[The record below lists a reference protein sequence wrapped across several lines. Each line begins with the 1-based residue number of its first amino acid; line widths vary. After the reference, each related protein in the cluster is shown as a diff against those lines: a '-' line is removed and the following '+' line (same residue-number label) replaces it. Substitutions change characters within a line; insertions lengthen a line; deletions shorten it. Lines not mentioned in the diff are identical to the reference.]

1 MKSRYISIGVMI
13 LWPALL
19 PGQSRTERIIREASK
34 PSPLEQNLRVLTDEI
49 GGRVPGTDA
58 MQEALLWGKSAFQA
72 AGADSARLESFT
84 IPQSWSEGAT
94 SVRVTAP
101 VSFAVRAISMA
112 WAPPTNGALH
122 ARLLDVGEGKPE
134 DFRRAGNIEG
144 AVLLVHSDV
153 LTSWDDLFQEYLKAP
168 PVIEAAVRG
177 KAAALAFMATREHD
191 ILYRHIN
198 AQNGHIDRIPQ
209 ILLAR
214 EDAQRLARLLQA
226 EKKVE
231 VEINVPNKIGGPI
244 ETSNVVAELRGSE
257 KPEEWVLL
265 GAHLDSWELGTGALD
280 DGCNAALVIDALRA
294 IKNSGLRPKRSIRFV
309 LFSGEEQGTLGS
321 EAYVR
326 AHRNEL
332 DNAVGTIFFD
342 EGTGPITG
350 FSLGGRKD
358 MVQVANELTAPLE
371 PLGGM
376 TQTTDAFIGTDNF
389 DFLLEGVPNFVANQK
404 EANYLENY
412 HATSDTYD
420 KVDFAQLKKHVAIA
434 AALAF
439 EIADRPERLA
449 PRQSRAQIEPLI
461 HETGLEQQMKTFG
474 LWEEWRSG
482 QRGRAQ

>member
-1 MKSRYISIGVMI
+1 MKSRCIAAIII
-13 LWPALL
+13 LLWSALL
-19 PGQSRTERIIREASK
+19 QAQSRTERIIREASK

-72 AGADSARLESFT
+72 AGADDAKLESFN

-198 AQNGHIDRIPQ
+198 AQNGRVDRIPQ

-214 EDAQRLARLLQA
+214 EDAQRLARLLLA
-226 EKKVE
+226 E
-231 VEINVPNKIGGPI
+231 N
-244 ETSNVVAELRGSE
+244 
-257 KPEEWVLL
+257 
-265 GAHLDSWELGTGALD
+265 
-280 DGCNAALVIDALRA
+280 
-294 IKNSGLRPKRSIRFV
+294 
-309 LFSGEEQGTLGS
+309 
-321 EAYVR
+321 
-326 AHRNEL
+326 
-332 DNAVGTIFFD
+332 
-342 EGTGPITG
+342 
-350 FSLGGRKD
+350 
-358 MVQVANELTAPLE
+358 
-371 PLGGM
+371 
-376 TQTTDAFIGTDNF
+376 
-389 DFLLEGVPNFVANQK
+389 
-404 EANYLENY
+404 
-412 HATSDTYD
+412 
-420 KVDFAQLKKHVAIA
+420 
-434 AALAF
+434 
-439 EIADRPERLA
+439 
-449 PRQSRAQIEPLI
+449 
-461 HETGLEQQMKTFG
+461 
-474 LWEEWRSG
+474 
-482 QRGRAQ
+482 

>member
-1 MKSRYISIGVMI
+1 
-13 LWPALL
+13 
-19 PGQSRTERIIREASK
+19 
-34 PSPLEQNLRVLTDEI
+34 
-49 GGRVPGTDA
+49 
-58 MQEALLWGKSAFQA
+58 
-72 AGADSARLESFT
+72 
-84 IPQSWSEGAT
+84 
-94 SVRVTAP
+94 VTAP
-101 VSFAVRAISMA
+101 VGFTVRAVSMA
-112 WAPPTNGALH
+112 WSPPINGPLH
-122 ARLLDVGEGKPE
+122 ARLVDVGEGKPE

-153 LTSWDDLFQEYLKAP
+153 LKNWDDLFQEYLKAP
-168 PVIEAAVRG
+168 PIIDAAVKG

-198 AQNGHIDRIPQ
+198 AQDGHIDRIPQ
-209 ILLAR
+209 VLLAR
-214 EDAQRLARLLQA
+214 EDALRLARLLQA

-231 VEINVPNKIGGPI
+231 VEINMPNKVGGPI

-309 LFSGEEQGTLGS
+309 LFSGEEQGVLGS

-326 AHRNEL
+326 AHRAEL

-342 EGTGPITG
+342 EGTGAITG

-358 MVQVANELTAPLE
+358 MVSVANDLTAPLRQ
-371 PLGGM
+371 LGGM
-376 TQTTDAFIGTDNF
+376 ESTTDAFIGTDNF
-389 DFLLEGVPNFVANQK
+389 DFLLEGVPNLVANQK

-420 KVDFAQLKKHVAIA
+420 KVDFAQLKKHLAIA

-439 EIADRPERLA
+439 EMADRPEHLA
-449 PRQSRAQIEPLI
+449 PRQSRAQIEPLL

-474 LWEEWRSG
+474 LWEQWRSG

>member
-1 MKSRYISIGVMI
+1 MKSRYISIAMLV
-13 LWPALL
+13 LCPVVLPA
-19 PGQSRTERIIREASK
+19 QSRTERIIREASK

-84 IPQSWSEGAT
+84 IPQSWWEGAT

-209 ILLAR
+209 VLLAR

-244 ETSNVVAELRGSE
+244 ETSNVVAELRG
-257 KPEEWVLL
+257 
-265 GAHLDSWELGTGALD
+265 
-280 DGCNAALVIDALRA
+280 
-294 IKNSGLRPKRSIRFV
+294 
-309 LFSGEEQGTLGS
+309 
-321 EAYVR
+321 
-326 AHRNEL
+326 
-332 DNAVGTIFFD
+332 
-342 EGTGPITG
+342 
-350 FSLGGRKD
+350 RKD
-358 MVQVANELTAPLE
+358 MVQIANELTAPLE

>member
-1 MKSRYISIGVMI
+1 MKSRRVAVIITI
-13 LWPALL
+13 LCSALL
-19 PGQSRTERIIREASK
+19 QAQSRTERIIREASK

-72 AGADSARLESFT
+72 AGADSAKLESFT

-101 VSFAVRAISMA
+101 VGFAVRAISTA

-134 DFRRAGNIEG
+134 DFRHAGNIEG

-231 VEINVPNKIGGPI
+231 VEINMPNKIGGPI

-257 KPEEWVLL
+257 KPEEFVLL

-280 DGCNAALVIDALRA
+280 NGCNAALVIEALRA
-294 IKNSGLRPKRSIRFV
+294 IKVSGIKPKRSIRFV
-309 LFSGEEQGTLGS
+309 LFSGEEQGLLGS
-321 EAYVR
+321 ESYAMRHR
-326 AHRNEL
+326 AEL
-332 DNAVGTIFFD
+332 DKASAVIIFD
-342 EGTGPITG
+342 EGTGKTTG

-358 MVQVANELTAPLE
+358 VADKVSQLLTPFKNDGVNTLT
-371 PLGGM
+371 P
-376 TQTTDAFIGTDNF
+376 DAFFGTDNL
-389 DFLLEGVPNFVANQK
+389 DFLLEGVPTLVANQQ

-412 HATSDTYD
+412 HASSDTFD
-420 KVDFAQLKKHVAIA
+420 KVDIPQLKKHVALA
-434 AALAF
+434 SYLALA
-439 EIADRPERLA
+439 IANLPDRLG
-449 PRQSRAQIEPLI
+449 PRQNRAQ
-461 HETGLEQQMKTFG
+461 
-474 LWEEWRSG
+474 
-482 QRGRAQ
+482 A

>member
-1 MKSRYISIGVMI
+1 MI

-34 PSPLEQNLRVLTDEI
+34 PSPLEQTLRVLTDEI

-58 MQEALLWGKSAFQA
+58 MQEALLWGKSAFQV

-101 VSFAVRAISMA
+101 VSFAVRAISIA

-198 AQNGHIDRIPQ
+198 AQNGHVDRIP
-209 ILLAR
+209 R
-214 EDAQRLARLLQA
+214 
-226 EKKVE
+226 
-231 VEINVPNKIGGPI
+231 
-244 ETSNVVAELRGSE
+244 
-257 KPEEWVLL
+257 VLL

-389 DFLLEGVPNFVANQK
+389 DFLLEGVPNFVAN
-404 EANYLENY
+404 
-412 HATSDTYD
+412 
-420 KVDFAQLKKHVAIA
+420 
-434 AALAF
+434 
-439 EIADRPERLA
+439 
-449 PRQSRAQIEPLI
+449 
-461 HETGLEQQMKTFG
+461 
-474 LWEEWRSG
+474 
-482 QRGRAQ
+482 